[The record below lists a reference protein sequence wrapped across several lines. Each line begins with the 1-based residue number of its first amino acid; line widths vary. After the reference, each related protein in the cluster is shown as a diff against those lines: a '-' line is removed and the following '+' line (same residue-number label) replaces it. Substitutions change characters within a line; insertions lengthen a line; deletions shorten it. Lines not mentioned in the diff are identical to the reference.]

1 MQAVNDLSTCHH
13 DSTHDDYSVN
23 LTLSGIPP
31 FDTPITF
38 HFKHRVNILA
48 GPNGCGKT
56 TALARLAG
64 QPLPAWLVNSSEP
77 ANLQTDVEPTGF
89 FDGKPTVFIASTR
102 TELDSQSI
110 ASYVRQVKN
119 DSFVGRM
126 LSTRNILMFAMAVF
140 VDIFVV
146 WMLAFGSTDADT
158 QVPVAFIVLYAAF
171 VNIFVVANIIPF
183 AAIYRSRRQIILKR
197 DLARILGHRANE
209 TSIFLS
215 EGVQRAMRLL
225 LGASLRPKQGNMA
238 TAAGRAADLAYE
250 CAKSIAPEMFP
261 AEGRSDTQVLK
272 AAGSFWLRRLDS
284 FGQVRQHMFALD
296 TRFSDQKLHPMHLSS
311 GSQGPLMFIW
321 NLALTMAL
329 HYDFEGDWE
338 KKPAVLFIDEVE
350 NHLHPTWQR
359 RVIPTLLEH
368 FPRVQIFATTH
379 SPFVL
384 AGLKSGQIHRMYRD
398 GKGVVRVH
406 TIDEDT
412 IGWRADELLTTFM
425 EIDDPTD
432 LETSTA
438 AATLRW
444 LRYESPFEGTAE
456 EWRQAAILRLADPH
470 PRTRDEEAAL
480 GWLNRQG
487 PLSGDSMQWRERRI
501 NELRS
506 VVSREL
512 ESGGAIP
519 AQGELFYERLIE
531 LLDSGEFDDLEN
543 ED

>member
-1 MQAVNDLSTCHH
+1 MQALHDPTTCDY

-23 LTLSGIPP
+23 LTLSGMPP
-31 FDTPITF
+31 FDAPITF
-38 HFKHRVNILA
+38 HFRHRVNILA
-48 GPNGCGKT
+48 GPNGCGKS

-64 QPLPAWLVNSSEP
+64 QPLPAWLASSFDPASRHPDLEP
-77 ANLQTDVEPTGF
+77 QDF
-89 FDGKPTVFIASTR
+89 FAGKPTVFIASTR

-110 ASYVRQVKN
+110 ANYVRQVKN

-126 LSTRNILMFAMAVF
+126 LSYKNIMFFAMAVI
-140 VDIFVV
+140 VDICLV
-146 WMLAFGSTDADT
+146 WILQYGSLDADMQT
-158 QVPVAFIVLYAAF
+158 LPTLMIVYAAII
-171 VNIFVVANIIPF
+171 NIFVIVNIIPF
-183 AAIYRSRRQIILKR
+183 AAIYRAKRQIILKR
-197 DLARILGHRANE
+197 DLSRILGHRANE

-225 LGASLRPKQGNMA
+225 LGTNRRPKQGNMA
-238 TAAGRAADLAYE
+238 EAATRAADLAYA
-250 CAKSIAPEMFP
+250 CAKGIAPEMFP
-261 AEGRSDTQVLK
+261 EDGRSDTQVLK
-272 AAGSFWLRRLDS
+272 AADSFWLRRWDP
-284 FGQVRQHMFALD
+284 FGQIRQHMFALD
-296 TRFSDQKLHPMHLSS
+296 TRFSDQKLHPMYLSS

-321 NLALTMAL
+321 YLALTMA
-329 HYDFEGDWE
+329 HRYDFEGDWE
-338 KKPAVLFIDEVE
+338 NKPAVLFIDEVE

-368 FPRVQIFATTH
+368 FPRLQIFATTH

-398 GKGVVRVH
+398 HEGFVRVH

-412 IGWRADELLTTFM
+412 IGWRAEELLTTFM

-432 LETSTA
+432 LETATA

-444 LRYESPFEGTAE
+444 LRYESPSEGTAE
-456 EWRQAAILRLADPH
+456 EWRQAAILRLIDPH

-480 GWLNRQG
+480 SWLSRQD
-487 PLSGDSMQWRERRI
+487 PLVGESMQWREQRI
-501 NELRS
+501 NELRY

-512 ESGGAIP
+512 ESRGTIP

-531 LLDSGEFDDLEN
+531 LLDSGELDHLGN